1 MFLNQLKEDEKRAFL
16 RLAQYVMEVN
26 VSEGEKEKAIL
37 LAYSKEM
44 NIEIEEFDENNFNL
58 EEVLLVFHS
67 NTSKKIVLLEIMA
80 LIYAD
85 NQVDKE
91 EEHFIQVMC
100 DKFGISREQA
110 QIYEEWTKAMLAL
123 YKQGE
128 LFINV

>member
-1 MFLNQLKEDEKRAFL
+1 VFLNQLKEDEKRAFL

-85 NQVDKE
+85 NQVDE
-91 EEHFIQVMC
+91 EEENFIQAMC
-100 DKFGISREQA
+100 DKFNISREQA